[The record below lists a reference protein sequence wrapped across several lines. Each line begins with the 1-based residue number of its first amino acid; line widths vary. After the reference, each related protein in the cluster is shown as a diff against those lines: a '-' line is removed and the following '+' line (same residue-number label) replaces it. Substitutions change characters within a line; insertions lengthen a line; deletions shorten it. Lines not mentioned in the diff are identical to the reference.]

1 MESRLN
7 FNLIIGG
14 KNMKK
19 LLAILTVIFVSA
31 FFGACS
37 NNSNYTEILK
47 ENIILAEEKT
57 EDTTIASNEKVMEE
71 TNPQK
76 EVEKVIDEPSS
87 SQQPVKED
95 ALVHEEL
102 EEPVEVEVVQKPE
115 IVDFSEKK
123 LIASGSTTFNPNQLN
138 RSSNI
143 RLAASY
149 IDGVILMPGDEF
161 SFNGIVGRRTSE
173 RGFLAADVFSGN
185 SVVQGIG
192 GGICQTSTTIC
203 IAVKQTSMKILEQ
216 NPHSQRVTYASYA
229 DEAMINYGTSDFRFV
244 NTYEFPV
251 TIEISFEK
259 VSDRE
264 TIKCDIFSLE

>member
-1 MESRLN
+1 
-7 FNLIIGG
+7 
-14 KNMKK
+14 MKK
-19 LLAILTVIFVSA
+19 LLVVLSVVFVST

-37 NNSNYTEILK
+37 NDSNYTEVLK
-47 ENIILAEEKT
+47 ENVILAEEKT
-57 EDTTIASNEKVMEE
+57 EDTTTVPDEKIVEV
-71 TNPQK
+71 TNPQTVSGK
-76 EVEKVIDEPSS
+76 AVEEPSS
-87 SQQPVKED
+87 SQQPAKED
-95 ALVHEEL
+95 VILREEV
-102 EEPVEVEVVQKPE
+102 EETVEVEVAKKPE
-115 IVDFSEKK
+115 VTDFSEKK
-123 LIASGSTTFNPNQLN
+123 LIASGSTTFNPNQIN

-149 IDGVILMPGDEF
+149 INGIILVPGDEF
-161 SFNGIVGRRTSE
+161 SFNGIVGRRTAE

-192 GGICQTSTTIC
+192 GGICQTSTTVC

-264 TIKCDIFSLE
+264 TIKCNIFSLE